1 MPLHL
6 LGKKSWNLYNA
17 DNIARVHRDEA
28 EARAREEAEEQRMQE
43 HDAKRRL
50 AILRGE
56 TPPPLPEDTEE
67 QEDLDRKS
75 PQRPRSPRR
84 DWESLLPG
92 GTRGREGRKRK
103 RPGEDDT
110 DFEMRL
116 VRERDEVGQ
125 RATREL
131 ASDDPANN
139 NKKKSWSKEV
149 ALVDSTG
156 HISLFE
162 PAPDSSNRR
171 KENNQDF
178 EREAARKK
186 REEEDQYRMRLVNA
200 AGKDGLGLTDGKP
213 WYAAPDGDSTS
224 ALVAPSKNVFGRDDP
239 GRKAREAARL
249 DASDPLAMM
258 KMAAAKVRQLDKERR
273 KVNEERE
280 EELRALQKEEHRREK
295 RRRQAKDDDADA
307 DADFH
312 EKRLRRHDHKTEIGR
327 SSRDRHSRSE
337 RDTHSRHRRHDG
349 SRERMRS
356 RERHRRSRRPDDAS
370 ERSKHRGHEDRH

>member
-6 LGKKSWNLYNA
+6 LGKKSWNVYNA
-17 DNIARVHRDEA
+17 DNIARVQRDEA

-75 PQRPRSPRR
+75 RQRPRR

-116 VRERDEVGQ
+116 VRERDEIGQ

-131 ASDDPANN
+131 ASEGPAN
-139 NKKKSWSKEV
+139 NKKKSSSKEV

-162 PAPDSSNRR
+162 PAPDSPRNRR
-171 KENNQDF
+171 KEKNEDF

-280 EELRALQKEEHRREK
+280 EELRALNREEHRREK
-295 RRRQAKDDDADA
+295 RRRRAKDDHA
-307 DADFH
+307 DADFDGRH
-312 EKRLRRHDHKTEIGR
+312 RRDDHKTEIGR

-337 RDTHSRHRRHDG
+337 RDTRSRHRRHDS

-356 RERHRRSRRPDDAS
+356 RERHRRSRRPDDAFQ
-370 ERSKHRGHEDRH
+370 RSKHLGPEDRH